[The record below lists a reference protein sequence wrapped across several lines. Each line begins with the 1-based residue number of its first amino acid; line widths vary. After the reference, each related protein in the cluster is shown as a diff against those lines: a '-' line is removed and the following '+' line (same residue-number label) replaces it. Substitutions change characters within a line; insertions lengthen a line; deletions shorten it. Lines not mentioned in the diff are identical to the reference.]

1 MERQVPDVFDVFAL
15 GSSPPPPPPGA
26 VALPG
31 MSQDRETWELRLRA
45 QGRKW
50 SDRRSSCE
58 RPRTYDKFYQKTPGN
73 FMSEQERDSA
83 ISVCSSDEGEPEKE
97 KGKKRRRPRRSRSE
111 RRVRNRTLTEQ
122 DVKHLERHL
131 SMKRT
136 IRKKIM
142 QDLQHAF
149 VRTHNREEIHIRAL
163 DVQGELQPNVL
174 DLLRDSDDSGNYS
187 PSRKPKFLSLRGRT
201 RRRMSSGSSSET
213 RDVRT
218 ERDRR
223 HGRHEQ
229 ARNGSKHREGRN
241 REESANKGDRLREPT
256 PDYCEV
262 TVQTGGTG
270 VHTGGTGVQTGG
282 TRGKR
287 SFWQK
292 LVSLLWRRKEKS

>member
-31 MSQDRETWELRLRA
+31 MSRDRETWELRLRA

-218 ERDRR
+218 ERDTRQDR
-223 HGRHEQ
+223 SNQGRKT
-229 ARNGSKHREGRN
+229 GSKHRE
-241 REESANKGDRLREPT
+241 ESGNKGDRLREPT

-270 VHTGGTGVQTGG
+270 VQTGGTGVHTGG
-282 TRGKR
+282 TSGKR

>member
-31 MSQDRETWELRLRA
+31 MSRDRETWELRLRA

-218 ERDRR
+218 ETDRR
-223 HGRHEQ
+223 QDRSNQGRKT
-229 ARNGSKHREGRN
+229 GSKHRE
-241 REESANKGDRLREPT
+241 ESAKKGDRLREPT

-270 VHTGGTGVQTGG
+270 VQTGGTGVHTGG
-282 TRGKR
+282 TSGKR